1 MGSILPLIA
10 IVDDDD
16 GVRRSLRRL
25 LSSLSYEPVVFASGE
40 EFLESISKIGRP
52 GCVLMDLHLPGL
64 NGFEI
69 LERIRQGRDPLP
81 VVIMTGFDEPGTR
94 ERCIAAGAVAYIT
107 KPVEV
112 ALLSSVIGGALQ
124 SN

>member
-1 MGSILPLIA
+1 MGSTAPLIA

-25 LSSLSYEPVVFASGE
+25 LSSLSYESVAFASGE
-40 EFLESISKIGRP
+40 EFLEAICSIRRP

-69 LERIRQGRDPLP
+69 LERIRHGGDAPP
-81 VVIMTGFDEPGTR
+81 VIAMTGFDEPSTR
-94 ERCIAAGAVAYIT
+94 ETCIAAGAVAYIT
-107 KPVEV
+107 KPVEA
-112 ALLSSVIGGALQ
+112 ALLSSLIRGALN
-124 SN
+124 SK